1 MKEKNKRKKQQAASG
16 KNYTGLVLTC
26 IMTAIAVI
34 YVGFAIYFESHF
46 CFGTSIDG
54 IAVGGSSVEKVED
67 AFRTE
72 MKNYQLTVTA
82 REDKNGTI
90 AGSDIDMEPVFQ
102 GEIETLL
109 NEQNGFSWLIRM
121 FQKQEFELEKVVSY
135 DEQKLNEAVS
145 NLPCMKDQRTPVD
158 ATYADYT
165 KENGY
170 ALVPADYGTEV
181 DAAKVK
187 KAVSDAILVL
197 DETVDLEQSDCYR
210 KPAVGDDDKDLLDLI
225 DTLNQYVGVTI
236 TYDFGDDKEV
246 LDGTTIST
254 WLSEGTDEKVSIDEE
269 EVLAFVK
276 TLAKKYNTAY
286 SPKELKTS
294 YGTTVTV
301 TGGFYGWRIDNSGEV
316 EQILAD
322 LKAGKDVEREP
333 VYLTTANSHGEHDYG
348 DSYVEINL
356 TNQHLFLYKDGKLV
370 VESDFVSGNLA
381 KGHDTPTGAFGL
393 TYKTMNAVLRGP
405 DYETPVTYWMP
416 FNGDV
421 GMHDATWRNKFG
433 GSIYKTGGS
442 HGCINLPA
450 SAAKKIYET
459 IDKGYA
465 VLVYRMPGDNPTVV
479 QQPQADVPSVINAIS
494 IIGPVTLESA
504 ILAAIRNNSLKP
516 ESICIEMTESGFM
529 DMTPSFCRFRKTLD
543 DNNINFVIDDFGT
556 GYSNFHCIRDMN
568 PSYVKMDK
576 DFTAKAMHDA
586 RDNELYRNIIPL
598 VHSIDV
604 RICAEGIE
612 ERDWY
617 LKMKEMQVD
626 YLQGYYFGRPC
637 RKEQFIQQYTAV

>member
-170 ALVPADYGTEV
+170 ALVPAVYGTEV

-494 IIGPVTLESA
+494 IIGPVTLESETA
-504 ILAAIRNNSLKP
+504 IVNARNMYNSLSDADKAQVTNYDTLTAAEAALAALKAQQP
-516 ESICIEMTESGFM
+516 DQSQPQ
-529 DMTPSFCRFRKTLD
+529 D
-543 DNNINFVIDDFGT
+543 
-556 GYSNFHCIRDMN
+556 
-568 PSYVKMDK
+568 
-576 DFTAKAMHDA
+576 
-586 RDNELYRNIIPL
+586 
-598 VHSIDV
+598 
-604 RICAEGIE
+604 
-612 ERDWY
+612 
-617 LKMKEMQVD
+617 
-626 YLQGYYFGRPC
+626 QG
-637 RKEQFIQQYTAV
+637 QQPDQSQPQDQGQQPDQNQPQDQGQ

>member
-479 QQPQADVPSVINAIS
+479 QQPQADVPSVINAINV
-494 IIGPVTLESA
+494 IGPVTLESETA
-504 ILAAIRNNSLKP
+504 IVNARNMYNSLSDADKAQVTNYDTLTAAEAALAALKAQQP
-516 ESICIEMTESGFM
+516 DQSQPQ
-529 DMTPSFCRFRKTLD
+529 D
-543 DNNINFVIDDFGT
+543 
-556 GYSNFHCIRDMN
+556 
-568 PSYVKMDK
+568 
-576 DFTAKAMHDA
+576 
-586 RDNELYRNIIPL
+586 
-598 VHSIDV
+598 
-604 RICAEGIE
+604 
-612 ERDWY
+612 
-617 LKMKEMQVD
+617 
-626 YLQGYYFGRPC
+626 QG
-637 RKEQFIQQYTAV
+637 QQPDQSQPQDQGQQPDQNQPQDQGQQPDQNQPQDQGQQPDQSQPQDQGQQPDQSQPQDQGQ

>member
-1 MKEKNKRKKQQAASG
+1 MHILCDTTYLYTWDERIFRRMKEKNKRKKQQAASG

-54 IAVGGSSVEKVED
+54 IAVDGSSVEKVED

-158 ATYADYT
+158 ATYANYT

-465 VLVYRMPGDNPTVV
+465 VLVYRMPADTPTVV

-494 IIGPVTLESA
+494 IIGPVTLESETA
-504 ILAAIRNNSLKP
+504 IVNARNMYNSLSDADKAQVTNYDTLTAAEAALAALKAQQP
-516 ESICIEMTESGFM
+516 ADGGQQPDQSQPQ
-529 DMTPSFCRFRKTLD
+529 D
-543 DNNINFVIDDFGT
+543 
-556 GYSNFHCIRDMN
+556 
-568 PSYVKMDK
+568 
-576 DFTAKAMHDA
+576 
-586 RDNELYRNIIPL
+586 
-598 VHSIDV
+598 
-604 RICAEGIE
+604 
-612 ERDWY
+612 
-617 LKMKEMQVD
+617 
-626 YLQGYYFGRPC
+626 QG
-637 RKEQFIQQYTAV
+637 QQPDQSQPQDQSQQPDQSQPQDQSQQPDQSQPQDQGQQSDQSQPQDQG

>member
-1 MKEKNKRKKQQAASG
+1 MHILCDTTYLYTWDERIFRRMKEKNKRKKQQAASG

-479 QQPQADVPSVINAIS
+479 QQPQADVPSVINAINV
-494 IIGPVTLESA
+494 IGPVTLESETA
-504 ILAAIRNNSLKP
+504 IVNARNMYNSLSDADKAQVTNYDTLTAAEAALAALKAQQP
-516 ESICIEMTESGFM
+516 DQSQPQ
-529 DMTPSFCRFRKTLD
+529 D
-543 DNNINFVIDDFGT
+543 
-556 GYSNFHCIRDMN
+556 
-568 PSYVKMDK
+568 
-576 DFTAKAMHDA
+576 
-586 RDNELYRNIIPL
+586 
-598 VHSIDV
+598 
-604 RICAEGIE
+604 
-612 ERDWY
+612 
-617 LKMKEMQVD
+617 
-626 YLQGYYFGRPC
+626 QG
-637 RKEQFIQQYTAV
+637 QQPDQSQPQDQGQ

>member
-121 FQKQEFELEKVVSY
+121 FQKQKFELEKVVSY

-145 NLPCMKDQRTPVD
+145 NLPCMKDQRAPVD

-479 QQPQADVPSVINAIS
+479 QQPQVDVPSVINAINV
-494 IIGPVTLESA
+494 IGPVTLESETA
-504 ILAAIRNNSLKP
+504 IVNARNMYNSLSDADKAQVTNYDTLTAAEAALAALKAQQP
-516 ESICIEMTESGFM
+516 DQSQPQ
-529 DMTPSFCRFRKTLD
+529 D
-543 DNNINFVIDDFGT
+543 
-556 GYSNFHCIRDMN
+556 
-568 PSYVKMDK
+568 
-576 DFTAKAMHDA
+576 
-586 RDNELYRNIIPL
+586 
-598 VHSIDV
+598 
-604 RICAEGIE
+604 
-612 ERDWY
+612 
-617 LKMKEMQVD
+617 
-626 YLQGYYFGRPC
+626 QG
-637 RKEQFIQQYTAV
+637 QQPDQNQPQDQGQQPDQNQPQDQGQQPDQSQPQDQGQQPDQSQPQDQGQ

>member
-1 MKEKNKRKKQQAASG
+1 MKEKKKRKSYA
-16 KNYTGLVLTC
+16 GLGLTC
-26 IMTAIAVI
+26 VMTAIAVI

-54 IAVGGSSVEKVED
+54 IAVGGSSVEKVEN
-67 AFRTE
+67 AIRTE
-72 MKNYQLTVTA
+72 MKNYKLTVTA

-102 GEIETLL
+102 GEIENLL
-109 NEQNGFSWLIRM
+109 ENQNGFSWLIRM
-121 FQKQEFELEKVVSY
+121 FQSQKFELAKIVSY
-135 DEQKLNEAVS
+135 DEQKLDDAIRD
-145 NLPCMKDQRTPVD
+145 LPCMKDQRAPVD

-170 ALVPADYGTEV
+170 VLVPADYGTKV

-187 KAVSDAILVL
+187 MAVSDAVLVL
-197 DETVDLEQSDCYR
+197 DETVDLEQSNCYMN
-210 KPAVGDDDKDLLDLI
+210 PAIEDDDKDLLSLI
-225 DTLNQYVGVTI
+225 DTLNQYAGVTI

-246 LDGTTIST
+246 LDGTMIST
-254 WLSEGTDEKVSIDEE
+254 WLSEGNDEKVSIDEE

-294 YGTTVTV
+294 YGTTVTI

-322 LKAGKDVEREP
+322 LKDGKDVEREP

-370 VESDFVSGNLA
+370 VDSDFVSGNLS

-442 HGCINLPA
+442 HGCINLP
-450 SAAKKIYET
+450 SSVAKKIFET

-479 QQPQADVPSVINAIS
+479 QQTQTQADVPSVINAIS
-494 IIGPVTLESA
+494 IIGPVTLESETA
-504 ILAAIRNNSLKP
+504 IVNARNMYNALSDTDKAQVSNYDTLTAAEAALSALKGQP
-516 ESICIEMTESGFM
+516 QTDQSQQQ
-529 DMTPSFCRFRKTLD
+529 
-543 DNNINFVIDDFGT
+543 N
-556 GYSNFHCIRDMN
+556 
-568 PSYVKMDK
+568 
-576 DFTAKAMHDA
+576 
-586 RDNELYRNIIPL
+586 
-598 VHSIDV
+598 
-604 RICAEGIE
+604 
-612 ERDWY
+612 
-617 LKMKEMQVD
+617 
-626 YLQGYYFGRPC
+626 QGQP
-637 RKEQFIQQYTAV
+637 QTDQSQPQTDQSQQQTDQSQQQDQGQQQTDQSQQQDQGQQQDQSQPQG

>member
-1 MKEKNKRKKQQAASG
+1 MHILCDTTYLYTWDERIFRRMKEKNKRKKQQAASG

-479 QQPQADVPSVINAIS
+479 QQPQVDVPSVINAINV
-494 IIGPVTLESA
+494 IGPVTLESETA
-504 ILAAIRNNSLKP
+504 IVNARNMYNSLSDADKAQVTNYDTLTAAEAALAALKAQQP
-516 ESICIEMTESGFM
+516 DQSQPQ
-529 DMTPSFCRFRKTLD
+529 D
-543 DNNINFVIDDFGT
+543 
-556 GYSNFHCIRDMN
+556 
-568 PSYVKMDK
+568 
-576 DFTAKAMHDA
+576 
-586 RDNELYRNIIPL
+586 
-598 VHSIDV
+598 
-604 RICAEGIE
+604 
-612 ERDWY
+612 
-617 LKMKEMQVD
+617 
-626 YLQGYYFGRPC
+626 QG
-637 RKEQFIQQYTAV
+637 QQPDQSQPQDQGQ

>member
-187 KAVSDAILVL
+187 KVVSDAILVL

-494 IIGPVTLESA
+494 IIGPVTLESETA
-504 ILAAIRNNSLKP
+504 IVNARNMYNSLSDADKAQVTNYDTLTAAEAALAALKAQQP
-516 ESICIEMTESGFM
+516 ADGGQQPDQSQPQDQSQQP
-529 DMTPSFCRFRKTLD
+529 DQSQPQDQSQQPD
-543 DNNINFVIDDFGT
+543 QSQPQD
-556 GYSNFHCIRDMN
+556 
-568 PSYVKMDK
+568 
-576 DFTAKAMHDA
+576 
-586 RDNELYRNIIPL
+586 
-598 VHSIDV
+598 
-604 RICAEGIE
+604 
-612 ERDWY
+612 
-617 LKMKEMQVD
+617 
-626 YLQGYYFGRPC
+626 QG
-637 RKEQFIQQYTAV
+637 QQSDQSQPQDQG

>member
-197 DETVDLEQSDCYR
+197 DETVDLEQGDCYR

-479 QQPQADVPSVINAIS
+479 QQPQVDVPSVINAINV
-494 IIGPVTLESA
+494 IGPVTLESETA
-504 ILAAIRNNSLKP
+504 IVNARNMYNSLSDADKAQVTNYDTLTAAEAALAALKAQQP
-516 ESICIEMTESGFM
+516 ADGGQQPDQSQPQ
-529 DMTPSFCRFRKTLD
+529 D
-543 DNNINFVIDDFGT
+543 
-556 GYSNFHCIRDMN
+556 
-568 PSYVKMDK
+568 
-576 DFTAKAMHDA
+576 
-586 RDNELYRNIIPL
+586 
-598 VHSIDV
+598 
-604 RICAEGIE
+604 
-612 ERDWY
+612 
-617 LKMKEMQVD
+617 
-626 YLQGYYFGRPC
+626 QG
-637 RKEQFIQQYTAV
+637 QQPDQSQPQDQGQQSDQSQPQDQG

>member
-187 KAVSDAILVL
+187 MAVSDAILVL

-301 TGGFYGWRIDNSGEV
+301 TGGFYGWRINNSGEV

-479 QQPQADVPSVINAIS
+479 QQPQVDVPSVINAINV
-494 IIGPVTLESA
+494 IGPVTLESETA
-504 ILAAIRNNSLKP
+504 IVNARNMYNSLSDADKAQVTNYDILTAAEAALAALKAQQP
-516 ESICIEMTESGFM
+516 DQSQPQ
-529 DMTPSFCRFRKTLD
+529 D
-543 DNNINFVIDDFGT
+543 
-556 GYSNFHCIRDMN
+556 
-568 PSYVKMDK
+568 
-576 DFTAKAMHDA
+576 
-586 RDNELYRNIIPL
+586 
-598 VHSIDV
+598 
-604 RICAEGIE
+604 
-612 ERDWY
+612 
-617 LKMKEMQVD
+617 
-626 YLQGYYFGRPC
+626 QG
-637 RKEQFIQQYTAV
+637 QQPDQSQPQDQGQQPDQNQPQDQGQQPDQSQPQDQGQQPDQSQPQDQGQ

>member
-479 QQPQADVPSVINAIS
+479 QQPQVDVPSVINAINV
-494 IIGPVTLESA
+494 IGPVTLESETA
-504 ILAAIRNNSLKP
+504 IVNARNMYNSLSDADKAQVTNYDTLTAAEAALAALKAQQP
-516 ESICIEMTESGFM
+516 ADGGQQPDQSQPQ
-529 DMTPSFCRFRKTLD
+529 D
-543 DNNINFVIDDFGT
+543 
-556 GYSNFHCIRDMN
+556 
-568 PSYVKMDK
+568 
-576 DFTAKAMHDA
+576 
-586 RDNELYRNIIPL
+586 
-598 VHSIDV
+598 
-604 RICAEGIE
+604 
-612 ERDWY
+612 
-617 LKMKEMQVD
+617 
-626 YLQGYYFGRPC
+626 QG
-637 RKEQFIQQYTAV
+637 QQPDQSQPQDQGQQSDQSQPQDQG

>member
-145 NLPCMKDQRTPVD
+145 NLPCMKDQRAPVD

-479 QQPQADVPSVINAIS
+479 QQPQVDVPSVINAINV
-494 IIGPVTLESA
+494 IGPVTLESETA
-504 ILAAIRNNSLKP
+504 IVNARNMYNSLSDADKAQVTNYDTLTAAEAALAALKAQQP
-516 ESICIEMTESGFM
+516 ADGGQQPDQSQPQ
-529 DMTPSFCRFRKTLD
+529 D
-543 DNNINFVIDDFGT
+543 
-556 GYSNFHCIRDMN
+556 
-568 PSYVKMDK
+568 
-576 DFTAKAMHDA
+576 
-586 RDNELYRNIIPL
+586 
-598 VHSIDV
+598 
-604 RICAEGIE
+604 
-612 ERDWY
+612 
-617 LKMKEMQVD
+617 
-626 YLQGYYFGRPC
+626 QG
-637 RKEQFIQQYTAV
+637 QQPDQSQPQDQGQQSDQSQPQDQGQQPDQSQPQDQGQQPDQSQPQDQGQ

>member
-1 MKEKNKRKKQQAASG
+1 MHILCDTTYLYTWDERIFRRMKEKNKRKKQQAASG

-187 KAVSDAILVL
+187 MAVSDAILVL

-301 TGGFYGWRIDNSGEV
+301 TGGFYGWRINNSGEV

-479 QQPQADVPSVINAIS
+479 QQPQVDVPSVINAINV
-494 IIGPVTLESA
+494 IGPVTLESETA
-504 ILAAIRNNSLKP
+504 IVNARNMYNSLSDADKAQVTNYDILTAAEAALAALKAQQP
-516 ESICIEMTESGFM
+516 DQSQPQ
-529 DMTPSFCRFRKTLD
+529 D
-543 DNNINFVIDDFGT
+543 
-556 GYSNFHCIRDMN
+556 
-568 PSYVKMDK
+568 
-576 DFTAKAMHDA
+576 
-586 RDNELYRNIIPL
+586 
-598 VHSIDV
+598 
-604 RICAEGIE
+604 
-612 ERDWY
+612 
-617 LKMKEMQVD
+617 
-626 YLQGYYFGRPC
+626 QG
-637 RKEQFIQQYTAV
+637 QQPDQSQPQDQGQQPDQNQPQDQGQQPDQSQPQDQGQQPDQSQPQDQGQ

>member
-1 MKEKNKRKKQQAASG
+1 MHILCDTTYLYTWDERIFRRMKEKNKRKKQQAASG

-187 KAVSDAILVL
+187 KVVSDAILVL

-494 IIGPVTLESA
+494 IIGPVTLESETA
-504 ILAAIRNNSLKP
+504 IVNARNMYNSLSDADKAQVTNYDTLTAAEAALAALKAQQP
-516 ESICIEMTESGFM
+516 ADGGQQPDQSQPQDQSQQP
-529 DMTPSFCRFRKTLD
+529 DQSQPQDQSQQPD
-543 DNNINFVIDDFGT
+543 QSQPQD
-556 GYSNFHCIRDMN
+556 
-568 PSYVKMDK
+568 
-576 DFTAKAMHDA
+576 
-586 RDNELYRNIIPL
+586 
-598 VHSIDV
+598 
-604 RICAEGIE
+604 
-612 ERDWY
+612 
-617 LKMKEMQVD
+617 
-626 YLQGYYFGRPC
+626 QG
-637 RKEQFIQQYTAV
+637 QQSDQSQPQDQG

>member
-1 MKEKNKRKKQQAASG
+1 MKEKNKRKMHGGASA
-16 KNYTGLVLTC
+16 KSYTGLVLTC
-26 IMTAIAVI
+26 VMTAIAVI

-67 AFRTE
+67 AIRTE
-72 MKNYQLTVTA
+72 MKNYNLTVTA

-102 GEIETLL
+102 GEIEKLL
-109 NEQNGFSWLIRM
+109 EEQNGFAWLILM
-121 FQKQEFELEKVVSY
+121 FQKQEFELAKVVSY
-135 DEQKLNEAVS
+135 DEQKLDEAVR

-158 ATYADYT
+158 ATYSDYT
-165 KENGY
+165 RENGY
-170 ALVPADYGTEV
+170 ALVPADYGTQV
-181 DAAKVK
+181 DTAKVR
-187 KAVSDAILVL
+187 KAVSDAVLVL
-197 DETVDLEQSDCYR
+197 DETVDLEQSGCYLE
-210 KPAVGDDDKDLLDLI
+210 PAIGDDDKDLLALI
-225 DTLNQYVGVTI
+225 DALNQYVGVTI
-236 TYDFGDDKEV
+236 TYDFGDDREV

-294 YGTTVTV
+294 YGTTVTI
-301 TGGFYGWRIDNSGEV
+301 TGGFYGWRIDNGGEV

-370 VESDFVSGNLA
+370 VESDFVSGNLS

-433 GSIYKTGGS
+433 GSIYKTSGS

-494 IIGPVTLESA
+494 IIGPVTLESETA
-504 ILAAIRNNSLKP
+504 IVNARNMYNSLSDADKAQV
-516 ESICIEMTESGFM
+516 TNY
-529 DMTPSFCRFRKTLD
+529 DTL
-543 DNNINFVIDDFGT
+543 
-556 GYSNFHCIRDMN
+556 
-568 PSYVKMDK
+568 
-576 DFTAKAMHDA
+576 TAAEAALAVLKAQQPADGGQQP
-586 RDNELYRNIIPL
+586 DQSQPQDQSQQPDQSQPQNQSQQPDQ
-598 VHSIDV
+598 SQPQDQSQQP
-604 RICAEGIE
+604 
-612 ERDWY
+612 D
-617 LKMKEMQVD
+617 QSQ
-626 YLQGYYFGRPC
+626 LQD
-637 RKEQFIQQYTAV
+637 QSQQPDQSQQDQSQQTDGSQPQG

>member
-1 MKEKNKRKKQQAASG
+1 M
-16 KNYTGLVLTC
+16 C
-26 IMTAIAVI
+26 
-34 YVGFAIYFESHF
+34 
-46 CFGTSIDG
+46 
-54 IAVGGSSVEKVED
+54 SS
-67 AFRTE
+67 
-72 MKNYQLTVTA
+72 
-82 REDKNGTI
+82 
-90 AGSDIDMEPVFQ
+90 
-102 GEIETLL
+102 
-109 NEQNGFSWLIRM
+109 
-121 FQKQEFELEKVVSY
+121 
-135 DEQKLNEAVS
+135 
-145 NLPCMKDQRTPVD
+145 
-158 ATYADYT
+158 
-165 KENGY
+165 
-170 ALVPADYGTEV
+170 
-181 DAAKVK
+181 
-187 KAVSDAILVL
+187 
-197 DETVDLEQSDCYR
+197 DL
-210 KPAVGDDDKDLLDLI
+210 
-225 DTLNQYVGVTI
+225 
-236 TYDFGDDKEV
+236 EV

-294 YGTTVTV
+294 YGTTVTI
-301 TGGFYGWRIDNSGEV
+301 TGGFYGWRIDNGGEV

-370 VESDFVSGNLA
+370 VESDFVSGNLS

-433 GSIYKTGGS
+433 GSIYKTSGS

-494 IIGPVTLESA
+494 IIGPVTLESETA
-504 ILAAIRNNSLKP
+504 IVNARNMYNSLSDADKAQV
-516 ESICIEMTESGFM
+516 TNY
-529 DMTPSFCRFRKTLD
+529 DTL
-543 DNNINFVIDDFGT
+543 
-556 GYSNFHCIRDMN
+556 
-568 PSYVKMDK
+568 
-576 DFTAKAMHDA
+576 TAAEAALAVLKAQQPADGGQQP
-586 RDNELYRNIIPL
+586 DQSQPQDQ
-598 VHSIDV
+598 SQQPDQSQPQ
-604 RICAEGIE
+604 
-612 ERDWY
+612 D
-617 LKMKEMQVD
+617 QSQQPD
-626 YLQGYYFGRPC
+626 QSQLQD
-637 RKEQFIQQYTAV
+637 QSQQTDGSQQDQSQQTDGSQPQG

>member
-1 MKEKNKRKKQQAASG
+1 
-16 KNYTGLVLTC
+16 
-26 IMTAIAVI
+26 
-34 YVGFAIYFESHF
+34 
-46 CFGTSIDG
+46 
-54 IAVGGSSVEKVED
+54 
-67 AFRTE
+67 
-72 MKNYQLTVTA
+72 
-82 REDKNGTI
+82 
-90 AGSDIDMEPVFQ
+90 MEPVFQ
-102 GEIETLL
+102 GEIENLL
-109 NEQNGFSWLIRM
+109 ENQNGFSWLIRM
-121 FQKQEFELEKVVSY
+121 FQSQKFELAKIVSY
-135 DEQKLNEAVS
+135 DEQKLDDAIRD
-145 NLPCMKDQRTPVD
+145 LPCMKDQRAPVD

-170 ALVPADYGTEV
+170 VLVPADYGTKV
-181 DAAKVK
+181 DAEKVK
-187 KAVSDAILVL
+187 KAVSDAVLVL
-197 DETVDLEQSDCYR
+197 DETVDLEQSNCYLN
-210 KPAVGDDDKDLLDLI
+210 PAIEDDDKDLLSLI
-225 DTLNQYVGVTI
+225 DTLNQYAGVTI

-294 YGTTVTV
+294 YGTTVTI

-370 VESDFVSGNLA
+370 VDSDFVSGNLS

-433 GSIYKTGGS
+433 CQ
-442 HGCINLPA
+442 CINLP
-450 SAAKKIYET
+450 SSVAKKIYET

-479 QQPQADVPSVINAIS
+479 QQTQTQADVPSVINAIS
-494 IIGPVTLESA
+494 IIGPVTLESETA
-504 ILAAIRNNSLKP
+504 IVNARNMYNALSDTDKAQVSNYDTLTAAEAALSALKGQQQTDQ
-516 ESICIEMTESGFM
+516 SQQQ
-529 DMTPSFCRFRKTLD
+529 
-543 DNNINFVIDDFGT
+543 N
-556 GYSNFHCIRDMN
+556 
-568 PSYVKMDK
+568 
-576 DFTAKAMHDA
+576 
-586 RDNELYRNIIPL
+586 
-598 VHSIDV
+598 
-604 RICAEGIE
+604 
-612 ERDWY
+612 
-617 LKMKEMQVD
+617 
-626 YLQGYYFGRPC
+626 QG
-637 RKEQFIQQYTAV
+637 QQQTDQSQQQTDQSQQQTDQSQPQDQGQQQTDQSQQQDQGQQQDQSQPQG

>member
-1 MKEKNKRKKQQAASG
+1 MHILCDTTYLYTWDERIFRRMKEKNKRKKQQAASG

-145 NLPCMKDQRTPVD
+145 NLPCMKDQRAPVD

-225 DTLNQYVGVTI
+225 DTLNQYVGVMI
-236 TYDFGDDKEV
+236 TYDFGDDKEI

-479 QQPQADVPSVINAIS
+479 Q
-494 IIGPVTLESA
+494 
-504 ILAAIRNNSLKP
+504 
-516 ESICIEMTESGFM
+516 
-529 DMTPSFCRFRKTLD
+529 
-543 DNNINFVIDDFGT
+543 
-556 GYSNFHCIRDMN
+556 
-568 PSYVKMDK
+568 
-576 DFTAKAMHDA
+576 
-586 RDNELYRNIIPL
+586 
-598 VHSIDV
+598 
-604 RICAEGIE
+604 
-612 ERDWY
+612 
-617 LKMKEMQVD
+617 
-626 YLQGYYFGRPC
+626 
-637 RKEQFIQQYTAV
+637 

>member
-145 NLPCMKDQRTPVD
+145 NLPCMKDQRAPVD

-254 WLSEGTDEKVSIDEE
+254 WLSEGTDEKVSVDEE

-494 IIGPVTLESA
+494 IIGPVTLESETA
-504 ILAAIRNNSLKP
+504 IVNARNMYNSLSDADKVQVTNYDTLTAAEAALAALKAQQP
-516 ESICIEMTESGFM
+516 ADGGQQPDQSQPQDQSQQP
-529 DMTPSFCRFRKTLD
+529 DQSQPQD
-543 DNNINFVIDDFGT
+543 
-556 GYSNFHCIRDMN
+556 
-568 PSYVKMDK
+568 
-576 DFTAKAMHDA
+576 
-586 RDNELYRNIIPL
+586 
-598 VHSIDV
+598 
-604 RICAEGIE
+604 
-612 ERDWY
+612 
-617 LKMKEMQVD
+617 
-626 YLQGYYFGRPC
+626 QG
-637 RKEQFIQQYTAV
+637 QQSDQSQPQDQGQQPDQSQPQDQGQQPDQSQPQDQGQ

>member
-254 WLSEGTDEKVSIDEE
+254 WLSEGTDEKVSVDEE

-479 QQPQADVPSVINAIS
+479 QQPQVDVPSVINAINV
-494 IIGPVTLESA
+494 IGPVTLESETA
-504 ILAAIRNNSLKP
+504 IVNARNMYNSLSDADKAQVTNYDTLTAAEAALAALKAQQP
-516 ESICIEMTESGFM
+516 ADGGQQPDQSQPQDQSQQP
-529 DMTPSFCRFRKTLD
+529 DQSQPQD
-543 DNNINFVIDDFGT
+543 
-556 GYSNFHCIRDMN
+556 
-568 PSYVKMDK
+568 
-576 DFTAKAMHDA
+576 
-586 RDNELYRNIIPL
+586 
-598 VHSIDV
+598 
-604 RICAEGIE
+604 
-612 ERDWY
+612 
-617 LKMKEMQVD
+617 
-626 YLQGYYFGRPC
+626 QG
-637 RKEQFIQQYTAV
+637 QQSDQSQPQDQGQQPDQSQPQDQGQQPDQSQPQDQGQ

>member
-479 QQPQADVPSVINAIS
+479 QQPQVDVPSVINAINV
-494 IIGPVTLESA
+494 IGPVTLESETA
-504 ILAAIRNNSLKP
+504 IVNARNMYNSLSDADKAQVTNYDTLTAAEAALAALKAQQP
-516 ESICIEMTESGFM
+516 DQSQPQ
-529 DMTPSFCRFRKTLD
+529 D
-543 DNNINFVIDDFGT
+543 
-556 GYSNFHCIRDMN
+556 
-568 PSYVKMDK
+568 
-576 DFTAKAMHDA
+576 
-586 RDNELYRNIIPL
+586 
-598 VHSIDV
+598 
-604 RICAEGIE
+604 
-612 ERDWY
+612 
-617 LKMKEMQVD
+617 
-626 YLQGYYFGRPC
+626 QG
-637 RKEQFIQQYTAV
+637 QQPDQSQPQDQGQQPDQNQPQDQGQQPDQNQPQDQGQQPDQSQPQDQGQQPDQSQPQDQGQ

>member
-187 KAVSDAILVL
+187 KVVSDAILVL

-494 IIGPVTLESA
+494 IIGPVTLESETA
-504 ILAAIRNNSLKP
+504 IVNARNMYNSLSDADKAQVTNYDTLTAAEAALAALKAQQP
-516 ESICIEMTESGFM
+516 ADGGQQPDQSQPQDQSQQP
-529 DMTPSFCRFRKTLD
+529 DQSQPQDQSQQPD
-543 DNNINFVIDDFGT
+543 QSQPQD
-556 GYSNFHCIRDMN
+556 
-568 PSYVKMDK
+568 
-576 DFTAKAMHDA
+576 
-586 RDNELYRNIIPL
+586 
-598 VHSIDV
+598 
-604 RICAEGIE
+604 
-612 ERDWY
+612 
-617 LKMKEMQVD
+617 
-626 YLQGYYFGRPC
+626 QG
-637 RKEQFIQQYTAV
+637 EQSDQSQPQDQG

>member
-1 MKEKNKRKKQQAASG
+1 MHILCDTTYLYTWDERIFRRMKEKNKRKKQQAASG

-187 KAVSDAILVL
+187 KVVSDAILVL

-494 IIGPVTLESA
+494 IIGPVTLESETA
-504 ILAAIRNNSLKP
+504 IVNARNMYNSLSDADKAQVTNYDTLTAAEAALAALKAQQP
-516 ESICIEMTESGFM
+516 ADGGQQPDQSQPQDQSQQP
-529 DMTPSFCRFRKTLD
+529 DQSQPQDQSQQPD
-543 DNNINFVIDDFGT
+543 QSQPQD
-556 GYSNFHCIRDMN
+556 
-568 PSYVKMDK
+568 
-576 DFTAKAMHDA
+576 
-586 RDNELYRNIIPL
+586 
-598 VHSIDV
+598 
-604 RICAEGIE
+604 
-612 ERDWY
+612 
-617 LKMKEMQVD
+617 
-626 YLQGYYFGRPC
+626 QG
-637 RKEQFIQQYTAV
+637 QQPDQSQPQDQGQQSDQSQPQDQG

>member
-1 MKEKNKRKKQQAASG
+1 MKEKNKRKMHGGASA
-16 KNYTGLVLTC
+16 KSYTGLVLTC
-26 IMTAIAVI
+26 VMTAIAVI

-67 AFRTE
+67 AIRTE
-72 MKNYQLTVTA
+72 MKNYNLTVTA

-102 GEIETLL
+102 GEIEKLL
-109 NEQNGFSWLIRM
+109 EEQNGFAWLILM
-121 FQKQEFELEKVVSY
+121 FQKQEFELAKVVSY
-135 DEQKLNEAVS
+135 DEQKLDEAVR

-158 ATYADYT
+158 ATYSDYT

-170 ALVPADYGTEV
+170 ALVPADYGTQV
-181 DAAKVK
+181 DTAKVR
-187 KAVSDAILVL
+187 KAVSDAVLVL
-197 DETVDLEQSDCYR
+197 DETVDLEQSGCYLE
-210 KPAVGDDDKDLLDLI
+210 PAIGDDDKDLLALI
-225 DTLNQYVGVTI
+225 DALNQYVGVTI

-294 YGTTVTV
+294 YGTTVTI
-301 TGGFYGWRIDNSGEV
+301 TGGFYGWRIDNGGEV

-370 VESDFVSGNLA
+370 VESDFVSGNLS

-416 FNGDV
+416 FNG
-421 GMHDATWRNKFG
+421 GIGFHDATWQSSFG
-433 GSIYKTGGS
+433 GSRYLSHGS
-442 HGCINLPA
+442 HGCVNMPKDK
-450 SAAKKIYET
+450 AAALYDLIP
-459 IDKGYA
+459 DGC
-465 VLVYRMPGDNPTVV
+465 PVV
-479 QQPQADVPSVINAIS
+479 
-494 IIGPVTLESA
+494 
-504 ILAAIRNNSLKP
+504 
-516 ESICIEMTESGFM
+516 CH
-529 DMTPSFCRFRKTLD
+529 
-543 DNNINFVIDDFGT
+543 
-556 GYSNFHCIRDMN
+556 Y
-568 PSYVKMDK
+568 
-576 DFTAKAMHDA
+576 
-586 RDNELYRNIIPL
+586 
-598 VHSIDV
+598 
-604 RICAEGIE
+604 
-612 ERDWY
+612 
-617 LKMKEMQVD
+617 
-626 YLQGYYFGRPC
+626 
-637 RKEQFIQQYTAV
+637 

>member
-158 ATYADYT
+158 ATYANYT

-254 WLSEGTDEKVSIDEE
+254 WLSEGTDEKVSVDEE

-494 IIGPVTLESA
+494 IIGPVTLESETA
-504 ILAAIRNNSLKP
+504 IVNARNMYNSLSDADKVQVTNYDTLTAAEAALAALKAQQP
-516 ESICIEMTESGFM
+516 ADGGQQPDQSQPQDQSQQP
-529 DMTPSFCRFRKTLD
+529 DQSQPQD
-543 DNNINFVIDDFGT
+543 
-556 GYSNFHCIRDMN
+556 
-568 PSYVKMDK
+568 
-576 DFTAKAMHDA
+576 
-586 RDNELYRNIIPL
+586 
-598 VHSIDV
+598 
-604 RICAEGIE
+604 
-612 ERDWY
+612 
-617 LKMKEMQVD
+617 
-626 YLQGYYFGRPC
+626 QG
-637 RKEQFIQQYTAV
+637 QQSDQSQPQDQGQQPDQSQPQDQGQQPDQSQPQDQGQ

>member
-145 NLPCMKDQRTPVD
+145 NLPCMKDQRAPVD

-254 WLSEGTDEKVSIDEE
+254 WLSEGTDEKVSVDEE

-494 IIGPVTLESA
+494 IIGPVTLESETA
-504 ILAAIRNNSLKP
+504 IVNARNMYNSLSDADKVQVTNYDTLTAAEAALAALKAQQP
-516 ESICIEMTESGFM
+516 ADGGQQPDQSQPQDQSQQP
-529 DMTPSFCRFRKTLD
+529 DQSQPQD
-543 DNNINFVIDDFGT
+543 
-556 GYSNFHCIRDMN
+556 
-568 PSYVKMDK
+568 
-576 DFTAKAMHDA
+576 
-586 RDNELYRNIIPL
+586 
-598 VHSIDV
+598 
-604 RICAEGIE
+604 
-612 ERDWY
+612 
-617 LKMKEMQVD
+617 
-626 YLQGYYFGRPC
+626 QG
-637 RKEQFIQQYTAV
+637 QQSDQSQPQDQGQQPDQSQPQDQGQQTDQSQPQDQGQ

>member
-54 IAVGGSSVEKVED
+54 IAVDGSSVEKVED

-158 ATYADYT
+158 ATYANYT

-494 IIGPVTLESA
+494 IIGPVTLESETA
-504 ILAAIRNNSLKP
+504 IVNARNMYNSLSDADKAQVTNYDTLTAAEAALAALKAQQP
-516 ESICIEMTESGFM
+516 ADGGQQPDQSQPQ
-529 DMTPSFCRFRKTLD
+529 D
-543 DNNINFVIDDFGT
+543 
-556 GYSNFHCIRDMN
+556 
-568 PSYVKMDK
+568 
-576 DFTAKAMHDA
+576 
-586 RDNELYRNIIPL
+586 
-598 VHSIDV
+598 
-604 RICAEGIE
+604 
-612 ERDWY
+612 
-617 LKMKEMQVD
+617 
-626 YLQGYYFGRPC
+626 QG
-637 RKEQFIQQYTAV
+637 QQPDQSQPQDQSQQPDQSQPQDQSQQPDQSQPQDQGQQSDQSQPQDQG